1 MNNSLNLPPQTSPV
15 IIHLFKGV
23 LYGDQQPLLWRDLL
37 TFQAAVRD
45 YFSVIGLDI
54 FVDETENYAFV
65 RQSPENDN
73 EDPNVSPLPRLIQR
87 RPLSYPVSLL
97 CILLRKKLIEADAEG
112 AETRVILSREQI
124 IDMMRVLLA
133 EKTNEAKVIEQIDS
147 ATNKVIDY
155 GLLRRLKDNDNQF
168 EIRRIIKALVDADW
182 LTDID
187 QKLQEYKDHA
197 RSCK

>member
-1 MNNSLNLPPQTSPV
+1 MNSSLNLPPQISPV

-23 LYGDQQPLLWRDLL
+23 LYDDQQPLLWRDLL

-45 YFSVIGLDI
+45 YFSIIGLDI

-73 EDPNVSPLPRLIQR
+73 EDPDVPVLPRLIQR

-155 GLLRRLKDNDNQF
+155 GLLRRLKDNENQF

-182 LTDID
+182 LTNIE
-187 QKLQEYKDHA
+187 QKLQGYKDHA
-197 RSCK
+197 RSCN